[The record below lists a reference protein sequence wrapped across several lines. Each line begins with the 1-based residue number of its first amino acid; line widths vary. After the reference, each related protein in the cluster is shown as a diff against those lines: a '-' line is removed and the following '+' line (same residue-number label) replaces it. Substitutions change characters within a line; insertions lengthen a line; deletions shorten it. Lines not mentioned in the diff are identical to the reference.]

1 MSENLSEEKIVEATV
16 INEEKVEKEKNV
28 EKSSTAEAKISVET
42 TTKSNYFL
50 KKLIPI
56 IKSKAFLI
64 GMAILI
70 YTIIVA
76 LITVKIDRKIVANNI
91 QKSFQEVFNIDND
104 SSNKIENKVSKG
116 DKKPKKEAEKL
127 NIGQTITIGD
137 VMELT
142 IESSEWTDEIK
153 PSNTSGFYSY
163 YEDKEG
169 EKYFVI
175 KGKVKNIASEDLDL
189 DYVNQSKIIVNDTY
203 KADVRF
209 EAEESDGTS
218 FYADVKPL
226 QTLNF
231 VAYASLSDEVYNI
244 CEKIRC
250 DLDIVN
256 DSAYMNEFFSNNTPH
271 DSFYIEFDNSMN
283 KGSEE

>member
-1 MSENLSEEKIVEATV
+1 MSENLNEEKVVEATV
-16 INEEKVEKEKNV
+16 ENQENDEKT
-28 EKSSTAEAKISVET
+28 STAEAKVLVEP
-42 TTKSNYFL
+42 TTKGNDFM
-50 KKLIPI
+50 KKVIPI
-56 IKSKAFLI
+56 IKSKAFII

-76 LITVKIDRKIVANNI
+76 SITVKIDRKIIANNI
-91 QKSFQEVFNIDND
+91 QKSFQEAFNIDGG
-104 SSNKIENKVSKG
+104 SSNKIENKVGKE

-127 NIGQTITIGD
+127 NVGQTITIGD

-142 IESSEWTDEIK
+142 IESSEWSDEIK
-153 PSNTSGFYSY
+153 PSNTSNFYTY

-175 KGKVKNIASEDLDL
+175 KGKVKNVAGEDLDL

-231 VAYASLSDEVYNI
+231 IAYASLSDEAYNI

-250 DLDIVN
+250 DIDIVN
-256 DSAYMNEFFSNNTPH
+256 DSAHMKEFFSNNTPH
-271 DSFYIEFDNSMN
+271 DSFYIEFEN
-283 KGSEE
+283 

>member
-1 MSENLSEEKIVEATV
+1 MSENLNEEKMVEAEV
-16 INEEKVEKEKNV
+16 VNEEKVEENENAEKT
-28 EKSSTAEAKISVET
+28 STTSAEISVEPT
-42 TTKSNYFL
+42 AKSNDFM

-76 LITVKIDRKIVANNI
+76 SITVKIDRKIIANNI
-91 QKSFQEVFNIDND
+91 QKSFQEAFSIDGD
-104 SSNKIENKVSKG
+104 SSNKIENKVGKE

-142 IESSEWTDEIK
+142 LESSEWTDEIK
-153 PSNTSGFYSY
+153 PSNTSDFYTY

-175 KGKVKNIASEDLDL
+175 KGKVKNIAGEDLDL

-231 VAYASLSDEVYNI
+231 VAYASLSDEAYNI

-256 DSAYMNEFFSNNTPH
+256 DSAHMKEFFSNNTPH
-271 DSFYIEFDNSMN
+271 DSFYIEFEN
-283 KGSEE
+283 

>member
-1 MSENLSEEKIVEATV
+1 MSENLNEEKMVEAEV
-16 INEEKVEKEKNV
+16 VNEEKVGEKEN
-28 EKSSTAEAKISVET
+28 AEISVEP
-42 TTKSNYFL
+42 TTKGNDFI

-76 LITVKIDRKIVANNI
+76 SITVKIDRKIIANNI
-91 QKSFQEVFNIDND
+91 QKSFQEAFNIDSN
-104 SSNKIENKVSKG
+104 SSNKIENKVGKE

-142 IESSEWTDEIK
+142 LESSEWTDEIK
-153 PSNTSGFYSY
+153 PSNTSDFYTY

-175 KGKVKNIASEDLDL
+175 KGKVKNIAGEDLDL

-231 VAYASLSDEVYNI
+231 VAYASLSDEAYNI

-256 DSAYMNEFFSNNTPH
+256 DSTHMKEFFSNNTPH
-271 DSFYIEFDNSMN
+271 DSFYIEFEN
-283 KGSEE
+283 